1 MIHFLILQR
10 VGLSDFDQNDETA
23 VIYFGTRDKN
33 IVNVKKKKISNNILV
48 VIDF

>member
-33 IVNVKKKKISNNILV
+33 IVNVKEEEKKKKKKRG
-48 VIDF
+48 